1 MTTKACSKIGRKHT
15 PIVSKKQR
23 GMMGSA
29 YGAKKAGREKP
40 SQTPMSVWKMS
51 VAALERHLKESNG
64 KKLPRKVKRK
74 K

>member
-1 MTTKACSKIGRKHT
+1 
-15 PIVSKKQR
+15 
-23 GMMGSA
+23 MMGSA